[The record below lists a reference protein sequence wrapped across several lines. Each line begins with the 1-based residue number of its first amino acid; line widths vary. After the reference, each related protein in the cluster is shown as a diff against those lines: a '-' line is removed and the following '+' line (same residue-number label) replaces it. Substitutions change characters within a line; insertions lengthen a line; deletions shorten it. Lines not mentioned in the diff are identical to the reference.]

1 MPYKLLII
9 IGLIIV
15 IVSLF
20 YSFYHLLS
28 SEKTGNKVLIP
39 LAYRVAASIA
49 VLILAYFELSQK
61 T

>member
-20 YSFYHLLS
+20 YSFYHLLI
-28 SEKTGNKVLIP
+28 SEKTGKKVLIP
-39 LAYRVAASIA
+39 LAYRVAASIT
-49 VLILAYFELSQK
+49 VLILAYLELSQK